1 MEDNNEHTPGELEP
15 NIQLAREAAIM
26 AHNIVIKFKE
36 MGLPESLDSDLASM
50 CTDLGDIWSAQN
62 ALGNLLETFFKSPQE
77 WGSVGDQ
84 LVDMRACIDHI
95 DWHLKSIRRPMNS
108 LTHYAY
114 RNATEYD

>member
-1 MEDNNEHTPGELEP
+1 M
-15 NIQLAREAAIM
+15 ARQAAIM

-36 MGLPESLDSDLASM
+36 MGLPEELDSDLASL

-62 ALGNLLETFFKSPQE
+62 TLNNLLENFFKSPRE

-95 DWHLKSIRRPMNS
+95 DWHLKSIRRPMNN
-108 LTHYAY
+108 LTHHAY
-114 RNATEYD
+114 RNAAEDDNE